1 MVEGIE
7 LRKMLWSWW
16 STHSEL
22 WKATSFQVTEEDRS
36 GTAGVRDHGTLWRN
50 MCERGIPS

>member
-16 STHSEL
+16 PTHSEL
-22 WKATSFQVTEEDRS
+22 WKATSFQVTEEDRN